1 VGLPCQRP
9 RSHLARPRYMERW
22 QGAPRMTEPR
32 DFVCPG
38 PLSSDLPKWVSHRRV
53 LRDCHQVPSGPL
65 IRSRRVRLLVESGP
79 TFTPPDSPRFD
90 KLTEIGPTL
99 NRFRNPQLIGV

>member
-1 VGLPCQRP
+1 
-9 RSHLARPRYMERW
+9 
-22 QGAPRMTEPR
+22 
-32 DFVCPG
+32 
-38 PLSSDLPKWVSHRRV
+38 
-53 LRDCHQVPSGPL
+53 VPSGPL

>member
-1 VGLPCQRP
+1 
-9 RSHLARPRYMERW
+9 MERW